1 MPESFG
7 DRLKALRKERKMS
20 QEEIATLLDTSKQ
33 VISRYETN
41 QRTPKITVVNEYAQ
55 KLNVPLNVLLGE
67 PADIKKES
75 IMALDDELLT
85 ALQERPLL
93 RRFVENLTKMD
104 DESIKAFATIAGLK
118 DPPGG
123 K

>member
-118 DPPGG
+118 DPPEG